1 MARSAWILP
10 AVVLAVWL
18 SACSG
23 ERPAPRSP
31 SQEVSAPPSQPP
43 PQEQSPPPVV
53 TPPPPPPPAVGAEP
67 PPERV
72 RRKKS
77 AKPPSASEPASVPT
91 VPDTAIPQFPW
102 PPPAASARQVIRRDL
117 LAASRRLD
125 RLGDVDAL
133 LSDALEHAGYTEKSY
148 WSVPRGF
155 ALATRLEQIDATGK
169 PKPPPARWSAEMPR
183 LTGGFSL
190 GAYLR
195 ALFTAEPG
203 YYRIVAVIV
212 TSALF
217 SESNQPVTSDEARA
231 WVAKGLN
238 ALPESLASQPYG
250 PDVVCTAMI
259 YEFERQS
266 GSEATPLVP
275 SPLDAHA
282 HLVGSGLWAAL
293 GGR

>member
-10 AVVLAVWL
+10 AVVLAVSL
-18 SACSG
+18 SGCSS
-23 ERPAPRSP
+23 ERPAPPSP
-31 SQEVSAPPSQPP
+31 SQQVSAPP
-43 PQEQSPPPVV
+43 
-53 TPPPPPPPAVGAEP
+53 PPPPPPPAGAEP
-67 PPERV
+67 PSELV

-77 AKPPSASEPASVPT
+77 AKPPSASESASAPT
-91 VPDTAIPQFPW
+91 GPDSAIPQFPW

-148 WSVPRGF
+148 WSVPLGF
-155 ALATRLEQIDATGK
+155 ALATRLEQIDAAGK

-190 GAYLR
+190 RAYLR

-203 YYRIVAVIV
+203 FYRIVVFIV

-217 SESNQPVTSDEARA
+217 SDSNQPVTSDEARA

-238 ALPESLASQPYG
+238 ALPESLAGQPYG
-250 PDVVCTAMI
+250 SDVVCTAMI

-266 GSEATPLVP
+266 GSEAQPLVP

>member
-1 MARSAWILP
+1 M
-10 AVVLAVWL
+10 
-18 SACSG
+18 
-23 ERPAPRSP
+23 
-31 SQEVSAPPSQPP
+31 
-43 PQEQSPPPVV
+43 
-53 TPPPPPPPAVGAEP
+53 
-67 PPERV
+67 
-72 RRKKS
+72 
-77 AKPPSASEPASVPT
+77 
-91 VPDTAIPQFPW
+91 
-102 PPPAASARQVIRRDL
+102 
-117 LAASRRLD
+117 
-125 RLGDVDAL
+125 DAL
-133 LSDALEHAGYTEKSY
+133 LSEALEHAGYTEKSY

-155 ALATRLEQIDATGK
+155 ALATRLEQIDAAGK

-190 GAYLR
+190 SAYLR

-203 YYRIVAVIV
+203 YYRIVVFIV
-212 TSALF
+212 TTAPF
-217 SESNQPVTSDEARA
+217 ADSNQPATSDEARA

-238 ALPESLASQPYG
+238 ALPESLASQSYG

>member
-10 AVVLAVWL
+10 AVVLVVWL
-18 SACSG
+18 SACSS
-23 ERPAPRSP
+23 ERPAPRSE
-31 SQEVSAPPSQPP
+31 SPPREQP
-43 PQEQSPPPVV
+43 PPPVV
-53 TPPPPPPPAVGAEP
+53 TPPPPSPPAAAEP
-67 PPERV
+67 PSEGV
-72 RRKKS
+72 RRKTS
-77 AKPPSASEPASVPT
+77 AKPPSASESASAPTGPA
-91 VPDTAIPQFPW
+91 DTAIPEFPW

-148 WSVPRGF
+148 WSVPLGF
-155 ALATRLEQIDATGK
+155 ALATRLEQIDAAGK
-169 PKPPPARWSAEMPR
+169 PKPPPARWSAKMPR

-190 GAYLR
+190 RAYLR
-195 ALFTAEPG
+195 ALFTAQPG
-203 YYRIVAVIV
+203 YYRIVVFIV

-217 SESNQPVTSDEARA
+217 SDSNQPVTSDEARA
-231 WVAKGLN
+231 WAAKGLN